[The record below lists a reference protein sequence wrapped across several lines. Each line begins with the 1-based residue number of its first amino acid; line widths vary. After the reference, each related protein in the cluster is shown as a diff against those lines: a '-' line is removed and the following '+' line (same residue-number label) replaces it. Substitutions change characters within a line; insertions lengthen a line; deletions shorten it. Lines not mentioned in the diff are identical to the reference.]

1 MRVSNL
7 LAAAGAILAL
17 SAGAALAAEGCD
29 CCKDMAADAA
39 MSCCDKMKSDASPPA
54 EPAPPAPAP
63 SPYPRATK
71 PPATPPWAKCRRRS
85 ARCPERTGPPRRSSD
100 VGERLRAARI

>member
-29 CCKDMAADAA
+29 CCKDIAADAA

-63 SPYPRATK
+63 SDA
-71 PPATPPWAKCRRRS
+71 PAPQGHA
-85 ARCPERTGPPRRSSD
+85 D
-100 VGERLRAARI
+100 HN